1 MSMPCAALTHGTQ
14 AQVSKENRTPYLL
27 FTRVQIV
34 PEYSSR
40 ADHIVTAPSAY
51 HPKIL
56 SGASEKC
63 ASLFTVA
70 AARKTARC
78 GGKG

>member
-1 MSMPCAALTHGTQ
+1 MSMPCAALTHGTK
-14 AQVSKENRTPYLL
+14 AHVSKENRTAYLS
-27 FTRVQIV
+27 FTRLQIV

-40 ADHIVTAPSAY
+40 SDHIVTAPGAY
-51 HPKIL
+51 HTKIP

-70 AARKTARC
+70 AARKAARC

>member
-14 AQVSKENRTPYLL
+14 AQVSKENRTAYLS

-40 ADHIVTAPSAY
+40 ADHIVTASSAY
-51 HPKIL
+51 HPKIP

-70 AARKTARC
+70 AARKTARS
-78 GGKG
+78 GRKG

>member
-1 MSMPCAALTHGTQ
+1 MSMPRTALTHGTQ
-14 AQVSKENRTPYLL
+14 AHVSKDDRNAHLSV
-27 FTRVQIV
+27 TRVQIV
-34 PEYSSR
+34 PECSSR

-51 HPKIL
+51 HPKIQT
-56 SGASEKC
+56 GASEKC

-70 AARKTARC
+70 AAPKTARF